1 MIQNSLGLIEVIGL
15 VAAIEAADAAVK
27 AANIELIGYELAKG
41 GGQVLVK
48 LGGDVGAIKAGVQ
61 AGSAAARKVSRVVA
75 THVIPRPN
83 PQLAC
88 ILDSEETVG
97 AKTMGL
103 PAESR
108 IETKVEVEVEVEAE
122 TEAEVEIEAKAEIEE
137 KVEAE
142 NAAVTETAEEEPEE
156 DETLKTEG
164 CNLCN
169 DPACPRKKGDPKITC
184 IHYGKNR

>member
-108 IETKVEVEVEVEAE
+108 IETKVKAEAE
-122 TEAEVEIEAKAEIEE
+122 AEAEAEVETETAAEAEE

-142 NAAVTETAEEEPEE
+142 NAAVTEADEEEPEE
-156 DETLKTEG
+156 DETLKAEG

>member
-1 MIQNSLGLIEVIGL
+1 MLQNSLGLIEVIGL

-103 PAESR
+103 PADSR
-108 IETKVEVEVEVEAE
+108 IETKVEAEAE
-122 TEAEVEIEAKAEIEE
+122 TETEVETEAEAESEE

-142 NAAVTETAEEEPEE
+142 NEAVTEAAEEEPEE
-156 DETLKTEG
+156 DETLKAEG